1 MKLPVDDATLT
12 AWSSLL
18 GLTEEQSAATLA
30 DIEQTLRV
38 GYEHRP
44 DELRDQSFDEL
55 TSDIDA
61 EETGLMFLVSGLRQ
75 AGLPE
80 AAYAIEVRGLA
91 AALQSLQQAS

>member
-1 MKLPVDDATLT
+1 MKLPVDDATLSS
-12 AWSSLL
+12 WSALL

-30 DIEQTLRV
+30 DIEKVLRI

-55 TSDIDA
+55 TSDMDA
-61 EETGLMFLVSGLRQ
+61 DEAALMFLISGLRQ

-80 AAYAIEVRGLA
+80 AAEVIEIRGLA
-91 AALQSLQQAS
+91 ATLLDLQQTS

>member
-1 MKLPVDDATLT
+1 MKLPVDDASLT

-18 GLTEEQSAATLA
+18 GLTEEESEATVA

-44 DELRDQSFDEL
+44 DELREKSFDEL
-55 TSDIDA
+55 NSDLGADEVA
-61 EETGLMFLVSGLRQ
+61 LMFLVSGLRQ

-91 AALQSLQQAS
+91 AALQSLQQTS